1 MNFNIFAK
9 NLFNFIYKPVID
21 TIFPPVCFLCDS
33 MLVDDRKVV
42 CINCWSKL
50 KFLSNKELEDIKKV
64 ILNNNFNDIYI
75 LYDFSEEFQEIIHLL
90 KYERCL
96 TLGYYFA
103 HEIVS
108 KFNESFFLKY
118 DAISPVPLHPIKFRE
133 RGYNQSYEIIK
144 HLPGKKI
151 KNILKRNKNTLSQTK
166 LSRDERITNMINA
179 FEFQGKNHF
188 SNILL
193 FDDIITTGSTLN
205 ECGKELKKC
214 GVSQIDILCLAAP
227 LKHAQKN

>member
-1 MNFNIFAK
+1 MNFNIVYK
-9 NLFNFIYKPVID
+9 NIYNFIFRPVVD

-33 MLVDDRKVV
+33 LLTHDRKIV

-50 KFLSNKELEDIKKV
+50 KFLSSKELEKIKKV
-64 ILNNNFNDIYI
+64 ILNDNFNDIYI

-103 HEIVS
+103 QEIISKLHES
-108 KFNESFFLKY
+108 LFQKY

-144 HLPGKKI
+144 HLPGKNVKDL
-151 KNILKRNKNTLSQTK
+151 LKRKKYTVSQTK
-166 LSRDERITNMINA
+166 LSREERISNVANA
-179 FEFQGKNHF
+179 FECQKNLHL
-188 SNILL
+188 SKILL
-193 FDDIITTGSTLN
+193 FDDIITTGSTIN

-214 GVSQIDILCLAAP
+214 GVSQIDVLCLAAP
-227 LKHAQKN
+227 LKHAQ